1 MSRKPQTCA
10 DCARRKIR
18 CNKVIPCENCHKRG
32 TAHLCR
38 RADVTH
44 TVERR
49 RPSVSLSPGAHNP
62 LVIPARREPS
72 AEASINERILSL
84 VTSLS
89 DRVKHL
95 ESKLDGEATRKKHSV
110 DRLVDPAQEHGS
122 TSVQLERARKRAR
135 VHRSDERHDD
145 QRSHE
150 RDFLAENDSTSGQ
163 NGSDAEVEDAA
174 TVLEFLAWGRL
185 KESNLTSGIRNPSI
199 VHDPSLNQE
208 QDILQTAQAWGNS
221 PSSVPGGIIPVE
233 TMQISQIQAMLPTKM
248 QVYLLF
254 EYHADWLLFMH
265 CSFHVPT
272 FRRELDQFYDEDQG
286 VISITSAG
294 LQWAAL
300 LFAIICGS
308 MTSAQAAEVLK
319 WGFHQEEQSNL
330 AKHWYQASIECL
342 NAARYQQYHSLYGV
356 QAIASSTI
364 CAHILG
370 FSNSQSVLLAS
381 AVRIAQSLGLHRLKK
396 SRRATNESQGDDIA
410 EKVQKEVGRRLW
422 QQLATQDWFSVP
434 FSETYCINPL
444 HFTSKAPRH
453 CDEDTMETIHASHP
467 AITTYGNF
475 LFRVAALM
483 PALQDRSSE
492 AHNLD
497 AKYEHVLRFDK
508 LMRELVIAQLPPC
521 LNSQTQLDP
530 MWPHWV
536 AVARRCLTIT
546 SAHKI
551 IMIHRRFLGMSFHDK
566 KFAFTRRTCLAAA
579 KTIINELKQDLPEQS
594 PTLWTTQA
602 FSVAAA
608 IILSLDNF
616 NRHQPARESEEHR
629 QLITDTI
636 SILSKSIPISSIAA
650 RGTRLLTD
658 LLAEERRHAQGN
670 STSSLPN
677 KNGIAS
683 ENFSS
688 PKHSEK
694 SLNVAAF
701 VKKFCESDQP
711 PPGNSPLA
719 TSHMPLWLQQ
729 DNSSQAYAETQHG
742 RGHVPYSSYHPRA
755 PRPSSSYD
763 LPDAGYRLSPT
774 VRRQHET
781 FTDPFTQNISDSFDI
796 RTVNWF
802 DDLLG
807 LAPSNSI

>member
-1 MSRKPQTCA
+1 MGLRP
-10 DCARRKIR
+10 R
-18 CNKVIPCENCHKRG
+18 RG

-49 RPSVSLSPGAHNP
+49 RLSVSLSPGTPNP
-62 LVIPARREPS
+62 VAAPAPRERSAEPS
-72 AEASINERILSL
+72 ISERILTL

-95 ESKLDGEATRKKHSV
+95 ESKLDAGTTRKRTVV
-110 DRLVDPAQEHGS
+110 DRPDEPSEDPGP
-122 TSVQLERARKRAR
+122 TSLQRLERAPKRAR
-135 VHRSDERHDD
+135 IHHADGRQGIPATHD
-145 QRSHE
+145 HE
-150 RDFLAENDSTSGQ
+150 TVIENDLTSGQ

-185 KESNLTSGIRNPSI
+185 KESNLTGGIRNPSI
-199 VHDPSLNQE
+199 VHDPATHQE

-221 PSSVPGGIIPVE
+221 PSSVPGGVVPTE
-233 TMQISQIQAMLPTKM
+233 TMQISQIQDMLPTKM
-248 QVYLLF
+248 QVFLLF

-272 FRRELDQFYDEDQG
+272 FRRELDQFYDEEQG

-300 LFAIICGS
+300 LFAILCGS
-308 MTSAQAAEVLK
+308 MTSVQPSEVLK
-319 WGFHQEEQSNL
+319 WGFHQEDQSNL
-330 AKHWYQASIECL
+330 AKRWYQASIECL
-342 NAARYQQYHSLYGV
+342 NAARYQQYHSLYSL
-356 QAIASSTI
+356 QAISSSTI

-381 AVRIAQSLGLHRLKK
+381 AVRIAQSLGLHRLGKT
-396 SRRATNESQGDDIA
+396 RRGTNESRGEDI
-410 EKVQKEVGRRLW
+410 VDTTQKELGRRLW

-444 HFTSKAPRH
+444 HFSSKAPRH
-453 CDEDTMETIHASHP
+453 CDEDTMETIPTSKP

-475 LFRVAALM
+475 LFRVASLM

-492 AHNLD
+492 AHGID
-497 AKYEHVLRFDK
+497 AKYEHVLQFDK
-508 LMRELVIAQLPPC
+508 MMRELVIAQLPPC
-521 LNSQTQLDP
+521 LNSQTQVDP

-566 KFAFTRRTCLAAA
+566 KFAFTRKTCLAAA
-579 KTIINELKQDLPEQS
+579 KTIINELKQDLPDES
-594 PTLWTTQA
+594 PILWTTQA

-616 NRHQPARESEEHR
+616 NRHQSAREYEEHR

-636 SILSKSIPISSIAA
+636 SILSKSVTISSIAA

-658 LLAEERRHAQGN
+658 LLAEEHKHAQSNG
-670 STSSLPN
+670 SSSLPN
-677 KNGIAS
+677 EKGRAS
-683 ENFSS
+683 ESLAL
-688 PKHSEK
+688 PKQSEK

-701 VKKFCESDQP
+701 VKKFCENDLP
-711 PPGNSPLA
+711 APGNSPIT

-729 DNSSQAYAETQHG
+729 DTSSFQPYPESQPRPGDMFSG
-742 RGHVPYSSYHPRA
+742 RGHASYSSYHPRA

-763 LPDAGYRLSPT
+763 TADPGYQQSAT
-774 VRRQHET
+774 NRRQHDN
-781 FTDPFTQNISDSFDI
+781 FTNPFTQNISDSFDI

-807 LAPSNSI
+807 LAPSHSI

>member
-1 MSRKPQTCA
+1 M
-10 DCARRKIR
+10 I
-18 CNKVIPCENCHKRG
+18 V
-32 TAHLCR
+32 
-38 RADVTH
+38 
-44 TVERR
+44 
-49 RPSVSLSPGAHNP
+49 
-62 LVIPARREPS
+62 PARREPS

-95 ESKLDGEATRKKHSV
+95 ESKFDRDATLKRYVADGPVESFE
-110 DRLVDPAQEHGS
+110 EHGS
-122 TSVQLERARKRAR
+122 SSTPLERAAKRAR
-135 VHRSDERHDD
+135 IHDSDERQSI
-145 QRSHE
+145 QRIHE
-150 RDFLAENDSTSGQ
+150 EISLTENDSTSGQ

-199 VHDPSLNQE
+199 VHDQGNHQE
-208 QDILQTAQAWGNS
+208 QDMLQNVQAWGKS
-221 PSSVPGGIIPVE
+221 PSSVSGGIVPIE
-233 TMQISQIQAMLPTKM
+233 TMQVSQIQALLPTKM
-248 QVYLLF
+248 QVFLLF

-272 FRRELDQFYDEDQG
+272 FRKELDQFYDEDQG

-308 MTSAQAAEVLK
+308 MTSVQPAEVLK
-319 WGFHQEEQSNL
+319 WGFQQEEQSNL
-330 AKHWYQASIECL
+330 AKCWYQASIECL
-342 NAARYQQYHSLYGV
+342 NAARYQQYHSLYSV

-364 CAHILG
+364 SAHILG

-381 AVRIAQSLGLHRLKK
+381 AVRIAQSLGLHRLGKY
-396 SRRATNESQGDDIA
+396 RRTARESQIDDVT
-410 EKVQKEVGRRLW
+410 EKVQKELGKRLW

-453 CDEDTMETIHASHP
+453 CDEDTMEAIPVSHP

-492 AHNLD
+492 AHSMD
-497 AKYEHVLRFDK
+497 VKYEHVLRFDK
-508 LMRELVIAQLPPC
+508 MMRDLVIAQLPPC
-521 LNSQTQLDP
+521 LNSQTQVDP

-579 KTIINELKQDLPEQS
+579 KTIINEIKQEVPDES
-594 PTLWTTQA
+594 PILWTTQA

-608 IILSLDNF
+608 IILALDNF
-616 NRHQPARESEEHR
+616 SHHQSARESEEHR
-629 QLITDTI
+629 QLITETI
-636 SILSKSIPISSIAA
+636 SILSKSVSISLIAA

-658 LLAEERRHAQGN
+658 LQAEERRHAQCNGG
-670 STSSLPN
+670 SSLPN
-677 KNGIAS
+677 DKGKAS
-683 ENFSS
+683 ENLSLS
-688 PKHSEK
+688 NQSEK
-694 SLNVAAF
+694 SLDVAAF
-701 VKKFCESDQP
+701 VKKFCQSDHP
-711 PPGNSPLA
+711 PSGNSPLA

-729 DNSSQAYAETQHG
+729 ESSSQTYTESQRG
-742 RGHVPYSSYHPRA
+742 RSHVSYPSFHPRA
-755 PRPSSSYD
+755 PRPSSSYEI
-763 LPDAGYRLSPT
+763 PEPGYRFSPAI
-774 VRRQHET
+774 RRQHES

-796 RTVNWF
+796 RTVNVISPQAF
-802 DDLLG
+802 
-807 LAPSNSI
+807 

>member
-44 TVERR
+44 AVERR
-49 RPSVSLSPGAHNP
+49 RPSVSLSPGTPN
-62 LVIPARREPS
+62 LVAVPARREPS
-72 AEASINERILSL
+72 IEVSINERILSL

-95 ESKLDGEATRKKHSV
+95 ESKLDERTTRK
-110 DRLVDPAQEHGS
+110 RY
-122 TSVQLERARKRAR
+122 AR
-135 VHRSDERHDD
+135 SL
-145 QRSHE
+145 E
-150 RDFLAENDSTSGQ
+150 RDFLTENDSTSGQ
-163 NGSDAEVEDAA
+163 NGSDAEIEDAA

-199 VHDPSLNQE
+199 VHDPSTHQE
-208 QDILQTAQAWGNS
+208 QDILQSAQAWGNS
-221 PSSVPGGIIPVE
+221 PSSVPGGIIPME

-248 QVYLLF
+248 QVFLLF

-265 CSFHVPT
+265 CSFHIHT

-308 MTSAQAAEVLK
+308 MTSVQPAEMLK

-330 AKHWYQASIECL
+330 AKRWYQASIECL
-342 NAARYQQYHSLYGV
+342 NAARYQQYHSLYSV

-370 FSNSQSVLLAS
+370 YLFSNSQSVLLAS
-381 AVRIAQSLGLHRLKK
+381 AVRIAQSLGLHRLGK
-396 SRRATNESQGDDIA
+396 SRRATNESQAEDVA
-410 EKVQKEVGRRLW
+410 EKAQKELGRRLW

-453 CDEDTMETIHASHP
+453 CDEDTMETIPTSHP

-492 AHNLD
+492 AHSID

-508 LMRELVIAQLPPC
+508 MMRELVIAQLPPC
-521 LNSQTQLDP
+521 LNSQTQVDP

-579 KTIINELKQDLPEQS
+579 KTIINELKQDLPEES
-594 PTLWTTQA
+594 PILWTTQA

-616 NRHQPARESEEHR
+616 NRHQSARESEEHR

-636 SILSKSIPISSIAA
+636 SILSKSISISSIAA

-658 LLAEERRHAQGN
+658 LLAEERRH
-670 STSSLPN
+670 
-677 KNGIAS
+677 
-683 ENFSS
+683 
-688 PKHSEK
+688 
-694 SLNVAAF
+694 
-701 VKKFCESDQP
+701 
-711 PPGNSPLA
+711 
-719 TSHMPLWLQQ
+719 
-729 DNSSQAYAETQHG
+729 
-742 RGHVPYSSYHPRA
+742 
-755 PRPSSSYD
+755 
-763 LPDAGYRLSPT
+763 
-774 VRRQHET
+774 
-781 FTDPFTQNISDSFDI
+781 
-796 RTVNWF
+796 
-802 DDLLG
+802 
-807 LAPSNSI
+807 